1 MHVAEN
7 QTFLIKF
14 CDGNGCM
21 DAQVYEALAA
31 ALQEG
36 KEPCVVPVDMVSEWT
51 DNFSAGR
58 VVGEGAF
65 GKVYQ
70 GLVVSDVARHANAYL
85 RVLAVKQLS
94 PDMIPEGGEKHLRR
108 EIAVL
113 RYGVESLYTATVQ
126 QRHHTYTLL

>member
-1 MHVAEN
+1 
-7 QTFLIKF
+7 
-14 CDGNGCM
+14 M

-126 QRHHTYTLL
+126 QQHHTYTLL